1 MITALDIR
9 ERAGEWGL
17 SPDVVEKDYVLGW
30 LLAAIG
36 ADPVLGRTFVFKG
49 GTCLKKCYFETYRFS
64 EDLDF
69 TLVDGAPADP
79 ESLTEAF
86 TRVAERLRAAAGL
99 ELPSE
104 RFRFEVYQNPR
115 GRPSIEGRVYYRGPL
130 PRPAGNLP
138 RIKLDLTADEILVRP
153 TVLRP
158 VWHPYPD
165 ADAMG
170 RARVRSYSYDELF
183 GEKLRALLERSRPRD
198 LYDVVNMYR
207 YEPERPEAAAVVEA
221 YQSKCRFKGIDAP
234 LAPEGLLPHQH
245 RADLEADWAP
255 MLSHQLPELPTL
267 DQFVTALADVAGW
280 LLGAPVEVLQP
291 VPVREPVTTW
301 AAPPMI
307 EVWNAGFP
315 LELIRF
321 AGRNR
326 LSIELAYQGTTR
338 IVEPYSLRRSKAGD
352 LLFYGWKVADG
363 EIRSYRVDRVQGVRV
378 TDRPFSPRFV
388 VEF

>member
-69 TLVDGAPADP
+69 TLVEGAPSEP
-79 ESLTEAF
+79 EALATAF
-86 TRVAERLRAAAGL
+86 ARVAERLQNVAGL
-99 ELPSE
+99 ELPRE
-104 RFRFEVYQNPR
+104 LFRFEVYQNPR

-130 PRPAGNLP
+130 PRSGSLP
-138 RIKLDLTADEILVRP
+138 RIKLDLTADEVLVRP
-153 TVLRP
+153 SVLRP

-165 ADAMG
+165 ASAMG
-170 RARVRSYSYDELF
+170 RATVRSYSYDELF
-183 GEKLRALLERSRPRD
+183 GEKLRALVERTRPRD
-198 LYDVVNMYR
+198 LYDVVNMFW
-207 YEPERPEAAAVVEA
+207 YEPERPQSPAVVET
-221 YQSKCRFKGIDAP
+221 YQAKCRFKGIEAP
-234 LAPEGLLPHQH
+234 LTADGLLPAPH
-245 RADLEADWAP
+245 REDLEADWAP

-267 DQFVTALADVAGW
+267 DQFVTALASVAAW
-280 LLGAPVEVLQP
+280 LGGVPVAVLP
-291 VPVREPVTTW
+291 RVPVRGRVSSW

-307 EVWNAGFP
+307 DTWRAGFTV
-315 LELIRF
+315 ELLRF

-326 LSIELAYQGTTR
+326 LCIDLDYGGTTR
-338 IVEPYSLRRSKAGD
+338 RVEPYSFRRSQAGD
-352 LLFYGWKVADG
+352 LLFYAWKVADAA
-363 EIRSYRVDRVQGVRV
+363 IHAYRADRIQGVRV
-378 TDRPFSPRFV
+378 TNQPFSPRFA